1 MSFREARLSFARPA
15 RKLRD
20 EFDNRRIQIGV
31 SDARVEIAS
40 RHGEPGTRR
49 EALPFRRAMVPAQDD
64 VRSKDTRGLAPKRR
78 QLLQRK
84 RA

>member
-1 MSFREARLSFARPA
+1 
-15 RKLRD
+15 
-20 EFDNRRIQIGV
+20 V